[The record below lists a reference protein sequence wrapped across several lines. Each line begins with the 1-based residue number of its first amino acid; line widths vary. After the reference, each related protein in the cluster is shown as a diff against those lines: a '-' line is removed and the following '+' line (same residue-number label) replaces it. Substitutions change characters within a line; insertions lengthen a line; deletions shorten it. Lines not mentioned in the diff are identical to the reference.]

1 MSITVNSTN
10 GPNNKTTYG
19 RYNKNHLLMHRRIR
33 PSDEEGRA
41 RAYLGIGPSFKYE
54 T

>member
-1 MSITVNSTN
+1 MHLITKLRKEDTMN
-10 GPNNKTTYG
+10 
-19 RYNKNHLLMHRRIR
+19 NKNHLLMHRLIR

-41 RAYLGIGPSFKYE
+41 KEYLGIGPSFKPE